1 MDLQP
6 TEEQQALAQVLHDF
20 AASEIRA
27 AARACEEAGEVAEP
41 IRKARS
47 PRSSSPRSWPG
58 AIRGSPTAF
67 WPPVWPRA

>member
-27 AARACEEAGEVAEP
+27 AARACEEAGEVAGP
-41 IRKARS
+41 IRKALLEM
-47 PRSSSPRSWPG
+47 G
-58 AIRGSPTAF
+58 VAV
-67 WPPVWPRA
+67 PVSEKHGGQGDRKSVV